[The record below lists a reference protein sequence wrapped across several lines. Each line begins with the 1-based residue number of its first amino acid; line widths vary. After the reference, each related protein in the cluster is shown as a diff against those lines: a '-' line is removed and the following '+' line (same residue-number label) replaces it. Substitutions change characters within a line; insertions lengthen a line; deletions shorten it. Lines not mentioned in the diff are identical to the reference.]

1 MLPFIKIGIPIKT
14 CCNNCLNTPHVSV
27 HRICRIGFLGI
38 FLVSI
43 HLMLAFIIFCD
54 FFKGSCCVFQYISCY
69 RSSNEFLRF
78 SYNTISCFSPIC
90 QPILYF
96 LPAIFIFLS
105 HHFIS
110 YFNPCITTF
119 LLIYKAKTAGKIRHY
134 INKFSPVSC
143 SFFPNTSSP
152 KTLSFINFIM
162 QTKSSCSFNT
172 VLNSL
177 FNCTNF
183 EGVISPRK
191 NTILKIL
198 NLRIVVVP
206 FYNLVWYNNSSS
218 T

>member
-1 MLPFIKIGIPIKT
+1 M
-14 CCNNCLNTPHVSV
+14 
-27 HRICRIGFLGI
+27 
-38 FLVSI
+38 
-43 HLMLAFIIFCD
+43 
-54 FFKGSCCVFQYISCY
+54 FQYIPCY
-69 RSSNEFLRF
+69 RSFNEFPRF
-78 SYNTISCFSPIC
+78 PKNTIPRFSPIC
-90 QPILYF
+90 QPILHF

-134 INKFSPVSC
+134 INKFSPVSR

-172 VLNSL
+172 VFNSL

-183 EGVISPRK
+183 EGVILPRK

-206 FYNLVWYNNSSS
+206 FYNLVWYNAKEQIQLAFEVVVPFYNLVWYNPG
-218 T
+218 